1 MKNDKLIVAK
11 KKFKSRLIVGTGKYK
26 NMSECAKAI
35 KLSGA
40 EIVTVA
46 VRRVNITD
54 KKKPLLMDYIDP
66 KKITYL
72 PNTAGC
78 FNSEEALRTLRL
90 AREIG
95 GWKLVKLEVL
105 GDKQNLFPDMIET
118 LKSTEV
124 LASNK
129 GLKWVDKHFK
139 MQSGNRIES
148 VLMHEKNRTTVCI
161 SSQVGCA
168 VDCKF
173 CATASMGFIQ
183 NLSTGEIVDQV
194 IHLQSFSENPITNVV
209 FMGMGE
215 PFLNYSR
222 VIEAA
227 KILNEKMGFGA
238 RRITISTAGIISKIR
253 QMADENHQFKLAI
266 SLNASNEKSRI
277 KIMPITKTN
286 SLASLI
292 ESARYYYQKT
302 RRFITFEYVL
312 LRGIND
318 SPEDGIRLIEMLQ
331 SLPCKVNVIPYNEI
345 GGVYTRPEE
354 SVIHTFLK
362 SLIDAPFTVTVRWS
376 KGTDIDAGC
385 GQLAIKEVA

>member
-1 MKNDKLIVAK
+1 
-11 KKFKSRLIVGTGKYK
+11 
-26 NMSECAKAI
+26 
-35 KLSGA
+35 
-40 EIVTVA
+40 
-46 VRRVNITD
+46 
-54 KKKPLLMDYIDP
+54 
-66 KKITYL
+66 
-72 PNTAGC
+72 
-78 FNSEEALRTLRL
+78 
-90 AREIG
+90 
-95 GWKLVKLEVL
+95 
-105 GDKQNLFPDMIET
+105 
-118 LKSTEV
+118 
-124 LASNK
+124 
-129 GLKWVDKHFK
+129 
-139 MQSGNRIES
+139 
-148 VLMHEKNRTTVCI
+148 
-161 SSQVGCA
+161 
-168 VDCKF
+168 
-173 CATASMGFIQ
+173 
-183 NLSTGEIVDQV
+183 
-194 IHLQSFSENPITNVV
+194 
-209 FMGMGE
+209 MGMGE

-238 RRITISTAGIISKIR
+238 RRITISTAGIVSKIR
-253 QMADENHQFKLAI
+253 QMADENHRFKLAI
-266 SLNASNEKSRI
+266 SLNASDEKSRT